1 MENKLKKKGIQM
13 KFEIELNRLLSE
25 NLTETAYK
33 FWEVAT
39 EKVIPKN
46 VWQEL
51 ASSSKKY
58 HNKEGGFVPTIAEH
72 TCEMLRGAIKCMSMF
87 GITKKTSECDL
98 LLMGVVLHDAFKRGA
113 DGTNRWT
120 ANDHDKL
127 IADKVMDSTS
137 AFHRFLSKEQHTILI
152 DMVRFHSGKWSTDA
166 DKDFDFAKLHPY
178 VLFVHTLDMLSSRNC
193 LKLILGDP

>member
-1 MENKLKKKGIQM
+1 M
-13 KFEIELNRLLSE
+13 KFEIELDRLLRE

-33 FWEVAT
+33 FWEVAK
-39 EKVIPKN
+39 EKVIPTN

-87 GITKKTSECDL
+87 GITRKTSECDL
-98 LLMGVVLHDAFKRGA
+98 LIMGVLLHDAFKRGV

-120 ANDHDKL
+120 AYDHDKL
-127 IADKVMDSTS
+127 IADTVQDSS
-137 AFHRFLSKEQHTILI
+137 AFLRFLSPEQHKILI
-152 DMVRFHSGKWSTDA
+152 DVLRFHSGKWSTDA
-166 DKDFDFAKLHPY
+166 DKTFDFSKLHPY
-178 VLFVHTLDMLSSRNC
+178 VLFVHSLDMLSSRNC
-193 LKLILGDP
+193 LKLIIGDP